1 MFGWKVAEKIATD
14 LIVEDSAAVVVVVA
28 AAAVAAAAAAVVVVG
43 ASASKVDVA
52 FVAGRYTA
60 VNFVIAAVVVGEQ
73 PVAFL
78 EFVSGNQETYFA
90 CWHFGQWCSP
100 LNSDQ
105 VYSAH
110 WDYSAQHF
118 GWEPGLY
125 SKVETQYYFECSEVE
140 AVDGSEFD
148 WT

>member
-14 LIVEDSAAVVVVVA
+14 LVAEDSAVV
-28 AAAVAAAAAAVVVVG
+28 AAAAAVVVVG

-60 VNFVIAAVVVGEQ
+60 ANFVIAAVVVGEQ

-90 CWHFGQWCSP
+90 CWNFG
-100 LNSDQ
+100 
-105 VYSAH
+105 
-110 WDYSAQHF
+110 
-118 GWEPGLY
+118 
-125 SKVETQYYFECSEVE
+125 
-140 AVDGSEFD
+140 
-148 WT
+148 